1 MSNQEIKIK
10 LKSFDHKLLDQA
22 AKSIREAVSLTG
34 ASIRGPIPVP
44 RRIWKCTVNR
54 SPHIDKKSREQFE
67 IRTYGVLL
75 LMNYSTH
82 QTMDTLQNISLP
94 VGVNVELKI
103 EAK

>member
-1 MSNQEIKIK
+1 MSNQDIRIK

-34 ASIRGPIPVP
+34 ASVKGPIPMP
-44 RRIWKCTVNR
+44 RRILKFTVNR

-67 IRTYGVLL
+67 IRTYKVLI
-75 LMNYSTH
+75 LMYYFTP
-82 QTMDTLQNISLP
+82 QTIDTLQNISLP
-94 VGVNVELKI
+94 VGVNVKL